1 MARIVGQ
8 KKAREI
14 WFLCRQYNA
23 QEALDMG
30 LVNTVVPIADL
41 QKETVRWCREML
53 QNSPMALRCLK
64 AALNADC
71 DGQALYATEHAG
83 QQLLGGQE
91 LAGNATML
99 FYMTEEGQEGRNAFN
114 EKRQPDFSKYKRN
127 P

>member
-1 MARIVGQ
+1 
-8 KKAREI
+8 
-14 WFLCRQYNA
+14 
-23 QEALDMG
+23 MG

-41 QKETVRWCREML
+41 EKETVRWCREML

-71 DGQALYATEHAG
+71 DGQAGL
-83 QQLLGGQE
+83 QE

-114 EKRQPDFSKYKRN
+114 ENASQTSANTNGTRN
-127 P
+127 ASRAGLPLADTDGRGRGAA